1 MLEFTGYE
9 RNSRALVLFL
19 TLNVLFVMSVLYWT
33 FSTGP
38 NSSPF
43 DLNWNDSFTS
53 SSSVVTIQP
62 ISFA

>member
-1 MLEFTGYE
+1 MMEFI
-9 RNSRALVLFL
+9 RCQKNSRALVFFL

-33 FSTGP
+33 FSSGP

-43 DLNWNDSFTS
+43 DLNWNDSLTS
-53 SSSVVTIQP
+53 SSTVVKLQS